1 MSNRARLAWVMHMRH
16 AHPRGRCSLVRVQS
30 DRFTVTTVNYK
41 TPNGDTVGYK
51 TPHGDRLASPKRFN
65 SFRHDHGCCGSTISD
80 AGPLSLLTLSTG
92 KGSLWVKSTPDQS
105 NGVPGG
111 LSPWKRMLFSAV
123 LSNRQSCSPAA
134 RISSNV
140 TRIAIRHHGY
150 ESVVGTPLQ
159 RMLDQSEAGRGG
171 EIKATSKPA
180 PAWRA
185 QN

>member
-1 MSNRARLAWVMHMRH
+1 MHMRH

-30 DRFTVTTVNYK
+30 DRSTATTV
-41 TPNGDTVGYK
+41 DYK

-80 AGPLSLLTLSTG
+80 AGPLSLLTVSTG
-92 KGSLWVKSTPDQS
+92 QGSLWVNSTPDQS

-111 LSPWKRMLFSAV
+111 LSPWKRMLFGAV

-140 TRIAIRHHGY
+140 TRIATRHHGY

-159 RMLDQSEAGRGG
+159 RMLGQSEAGRGG
-171 EIKATSKPA
+171 EIKTSSKPE
-180 PAWRA
+180 PAIYTA
-185 QN
+185 